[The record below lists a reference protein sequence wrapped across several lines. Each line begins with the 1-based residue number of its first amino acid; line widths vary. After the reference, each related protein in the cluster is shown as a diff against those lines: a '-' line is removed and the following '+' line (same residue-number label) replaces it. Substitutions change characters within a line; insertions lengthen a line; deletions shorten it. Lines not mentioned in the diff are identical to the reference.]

1 MRELLLSRT
10 DAIRVHE
17 AHPRNRLSLPEVPA
31 TANESNHKRERLMDD
46 LEATRLCAVASG
58 IRTWN
63 EFGAPFHSTPDGLGR
78 LYDPLHDDAQ
88 MAALIKHFRLHIDQR
103 PGKHVTAQDPHF
115 LHLIERPDGQLNAA
129 VVYCVAAM
137 QRAKGAG

>member
-46 LEATRLCAVASG
+46 LEATRLCAEAMELPQPIENRNGAIWCGGHTTRGFSG
-58 IRTWN
+58 KEPYRV
-63 EFGAPFHSTPDGLGR
+63 GGLH
-78 LYDPLHDDAQ
+78 YKPLHDDAQ
-88 MAALIKHFRLHIDQR
+88 AMALVKRFRLNVQ
-103 PGKHVTAQDPHF
+103 VY
-115 LHLIERPDGQLNAA
+115 DGW
-129 VVYCVAAM
+129 
-137 QRAKGAG
+137 

>member
-1 MRELLLSRT
+1 
-10 DAIRVHE
+10 
-17 AHPRNRLSLPEVPA
+17 
-31 TANESNHKRERLMDD
+31 MDD
-46 LEATRLCAVASG
+46 FTAIRLCAEALNLSHEWDSLQRVFLVG
-58 IRTWN
+58 T
-63 EFGAPFHSTPDGLGR
+63 FDDHSPHPKMFE

-115 LHLIERPDGQLNAA
+115 MHLIERPDGQLNAA

>member
-1 MRELLLSRT
+1 MLNNDVLR
-10 DAIRVHE
+10 
-17 AHPRNRLSLPEVPA
+17 SLRYA
-31 TANESNHKRERLMDD
+31 LDIS
-46 LEATRLCAVASG
+46 
-58 IRTWN
+58 
-63 EFGAPFHSTPDGLGR
+63 
-78 LYDPLHDDAQ
+78 DAQ

-137 QRAKGAG
+137 QRAKGAK